1 MQQRLPERQLA
12 LSRFL
17 ARNLDSRWRL
27 GPMRF
32 GLESIFRFIPVV
44 GGSTS
49 AVVSLYQM
57 ALAARLRM
65 PPSKLARMGAYAGV
79 DLVFG
84 LVPYVGDLADA
95 FFRAHMRNQRLIDR
109 HVEARG
115 LLAAPSS
122 DPSKPGT
129 PPAPQHSG

>member
-1 MQQRLPERQLA
+1 MQRVPQRQLV
-12 LSRFL
+12 LSRWL
-17 ARNLDSRWRL
+17 ARNMDSRWRL
-27 GPMRF
+27 GPLRF

-49 AVVSLYQM
+49 AVVSRYQV

-79 DLVFG
+79 DSVFG
-84 LVPYVGDLADA
+84 LIPYVGDLADS

-109 HVEARG
+109 HVETRG
-115 LLAAPSS
+115 LLSAPSS
-122 DPSKPGT
+122 EIGT
-129 PPAPQHSG
+129 PTPSASPKHQA

>member
-1 MQQRLPERQLA
+1 MQQRVPERQLA

-27 GPMRF
+27 GPLRF
-32 GLESIFRFIPVV
+32 GFESIFRFIPVV

-65 PPSKLARMGAYAGV
+65 PPSKMARMGAYAGV

-84 LVPYVGDLADA
+84 LIPYVGDLADS

-109 HVEARG
+109 HVE
-115 LLAAPSS
+115 
-122 DPSKPGT
+122 
-129 PPAPQHSG
+129 

>member
-1 MQQRLPERQLA
+1 MQRVPQRQLV
-12 LSRFL
+12 LSRWL
-17 ARNLDSRWRL
+17 ARNMDSRWRL
-27 GPMRF
+27 GPLRF

-49 AVVSLYQM
+49 AVVSLYQV

-84 LVPYVGDLADA
+84 LIPYVGDLADS

-109 HVEARG
+109 HVETRG
-115 LLAAPSS
+115 LLSAPSS
-122 DPSKPGT
+122 DTGAPTPSTSPKHQ
-129 PPAPQHSG
+129 A